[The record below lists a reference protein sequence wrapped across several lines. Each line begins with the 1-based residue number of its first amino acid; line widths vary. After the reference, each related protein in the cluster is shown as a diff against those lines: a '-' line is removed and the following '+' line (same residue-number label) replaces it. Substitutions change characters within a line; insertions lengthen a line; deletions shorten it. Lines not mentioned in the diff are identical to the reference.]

1 MRTDRYKEE
10 PKKDK
15 RRTLRVLL
23 VLILVLIAGIST
35 ALAYMYKSARDSIEI
50 EFTAEK
56 PEVEFSEEHSS
67 MDYVKDAEGKVSPSR
82 KYLDTSKLGARKI
95 TYTVTKPVLGG
106 LLRPSKKFTWNY
118 EVVDMTPPLVLWNG
132 DGSVLTVGEEFDINK
147 YIGYGDNADP
157 APRME
162 CVGDVDTST
171 PGDYPLKITII
182 DASGNSTRCDMK
194 ITVAEELPE
203 YESGGGKIKF
213 AKFRKKYA
221 GEGRHFGIDVSAWQD
236 EIDFEA
242 VKKAGCEFV
251 MIRIGY
257 SSGDGTVATPDNRFS
272 ENIKKAK
279 AAGLK
284 VGVYL
289 YSYDKNEN
297 MVRGTADWVIR
308 KLAKE
313 KLDLPVAF
321 DWEEFGQFQTYGIS
335 FRDLNDMYDA
345 FADELSKGGY
355 DCMLYGSARFL
366 DLVWED
372 TDVRPVWLAHYTEQ
386 TDYEG
391 PYMIWQVA
399 NTGRI
404 KGISGDVDLDI
415 LYD

>member
-1 MRTDRYKEE
+1 MRSDRYREE

-23 VLILVLIAGIST
+23 VLILVLIAGI
-35 ALAYMYKSARDSIEI
+35 AAGLAYLYKSTKDSIEI
-50 EFTAEK
+50 EFTADQ

-67 MDYVKDAEGKVSPSR
+67 MEYVKDADGKVRPSR
-82 KYLDTSKLGARKI
+82 KYLDTSTLGARSIK
-95 TYTVTKPVLGG
+95 YTVTKPVLGG
-106 LLRPSKKFTWNY
+106 LMKPSKTFTWNY
-118 EVVDMTPPLVLWNG
+118 EVVDLTPPLVLWNG
-132 DGSVLTVGEEFDINK
+132 SGSVIAVGDEFDVNK

-157 APRME
+157 APRMKCE
-162 CVGDVDTST
+162 GKVDTSE
-171 PGDYPLKITII
+171 PGDYTLHITLT
-182 DASGNSTRCDMK
+182 DASGNSSECDMK
-194 ITVAEELPE
+194 ITVAEELPG
-203 YESGGGKIKF
+203 YEAGDRIKF
-213 AKFRKKYA
+213 KNFKKKYA
-221 GEGRHFGIDVSAWQD
+221 GNGRHFGIDVSAWQD

-257 SSGDGTVATPDNRFS
+257 SSGEGRVATPDNRFS
-272 ENIKKAK
+272 ENIRKAK
-279 AAGLK
+279 EAGLK

-289 YSYDKNEN
+289 YSYDKNTD
-297 MVRGTADWVIR
+297 MVRRTADWVVR

-313 KLDLPVAF
+313 DLDLPVAF
-321 DWEEFGQFQTYGIS
+321 DWEEFGCFQDYGIS

-355 DCMLYGSARFL
+355 DCMLYGSARYL

-372 TDVRPVWLAHYTEQ
+372 TDVRPVWLAHYTEE

-391 PYMIWQVA
+391 PYMIWQA
-399 NTGRI
+399 SCTGRI
-404 KGISGDVDLDI
+404 KGIKGDVDLDI